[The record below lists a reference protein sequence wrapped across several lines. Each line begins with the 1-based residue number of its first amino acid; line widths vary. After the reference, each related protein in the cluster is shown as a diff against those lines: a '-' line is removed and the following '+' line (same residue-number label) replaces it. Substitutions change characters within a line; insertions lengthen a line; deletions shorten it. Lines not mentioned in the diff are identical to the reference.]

1 MDELRTVFRF
11 FILMA
16 VGTLMIAHVLAGIGD
31 SWFDDR
37 LPDPLIWLWQ
47 TGCALPSSCSA
58 SLSPTQMMA
67 VRPAAW
73 AAAALAA
80 IRASGSLWSCRRS
93 EWPTMT

>member
-47 TGCALPSSCSA
+47 R
-58 SLSPTQMMA
+58 
-67 VRPAAW
+67 V
-73 AAAALAA
+73 
-80 IRASGSLWSCRRS
+80 SGLD
-93 EWPTMT
+93 